1 MDKKLCNLLQRCGYS
16 RVFSLVLASL
26 IGSQER
32 AVMSRD
38 IERDADL
45 RQPPV
50 AIALGALV
58 ERGWVTKTPVD
69 KKSSLYKIKDIEV
82 VFNGISAEQQRNIL
96 DVKSTLSKLKA
107 AMIPQKK
114 DESQEVQKKELVL
127 K

>member
-1 MDKKLCNLLQRCGYS
+1 
-16 RVFSLVLASL
+16 
-26 IGSQER
+26 
-32 AVMSRD
+32 MSRD

-69 KKSSLYKIKDIEV
+69 KKSSLYRIDNIEL
-82 VFNGISAEQQRNIL
+82 VFNGISAEQQRSIL

-107 AMIPQKK
+107 AMIPQKQG
-114 DESQEVQKKELVL
+114 ESQEVQNKELVL